1 MIYDLWDTSSGNI
14 INTYETE
21 AQALAM
27 VRDLVEV
34 NGVAF
39 ADVLSLGFEGED
51 GSVGIVAEGRDLEA
65 RARTAA
71 VSARHEVNS

>member
-27 VRDLVEV
+27 VRGLVEA
-34 NGVAF
+34 NGAAF
-39 ADVLSLGFEGED
+39 AKALSLGYEADD
-51 GSVGIVAEGRDLEA
+51 GSIGIIAEGRELEA
-65 RARTAA
+65 RAKAA
-71 VSARHEVNS
+71 TVPARPEAGA